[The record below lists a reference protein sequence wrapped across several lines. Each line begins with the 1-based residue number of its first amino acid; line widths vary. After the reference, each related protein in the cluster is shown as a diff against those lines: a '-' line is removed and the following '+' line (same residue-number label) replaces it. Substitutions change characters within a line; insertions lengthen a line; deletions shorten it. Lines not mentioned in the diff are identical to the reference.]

1 MKQPDL
7 SYSYCYPFYTQVCS
21 GQKRS
26 FYKVETIMHMTD
38 SRGILLSISY
48 KQNKISE
55 VRVNELANT
64 DRLSYA
70 RESGTLIHYTAFAA
84 EVNKVYRTL
93 SGALRKLSPEKSYVK
108 KLVFKNYFKY
118 NSSIEL
124 EVDYKDIHATFGSFD
139 YVIESGHIKRSK
151 DALVTDD
158 TVLNKL
164 QAVVNAIDERTEFTE
179 IDDQVFIQGVDL
191 AWEYFTEYFKSPK
204 FIKRNG
210 YVLK

>member
-70 RESGTLIHYTAFAA
+70 RESRSEERRVGK
-84 EVNKVYRTL
+84 ECR
-93 SGALRKLSPEKSYVK
+93 SRWSPY
-108 KLVFKNYFKY
+108 
-118 NSSIEL
+118 
-124 EVDYKDIHATFGSFD
+124 H
-139 YVIESGHIKRSK
+139 
-151 DALVTDD
+151 
-158 TVLNKL
+158 
-164 QAVVNAIDERTEFTE
+164 
-179 IDDQVFIQGVDL
+179 
-191 AWEYFTEYFKSPK
+191 
-204 FIKRNG
+204 
-210 YVLK
+210 